1 MFRAGHPGWLRCSSL
16 EYVEYS
22 RSSRLASRAPRSG
35 TSAKQSVGE
44 DTLIVPDV
52 NLLLYAYDADSRF
65 HAAAAA
71 WWRACLSGRE
81 PVGLPPVVVFG
92 FVRIGTSARVF
103 EQPMTPGEAAGHV
116 RAWLAQP
123 VVQVLEPRA
132 DHIERVLSLLESL
145 GTAGNLVTDAQIA
158 ALVLESDAVL
168 HTTDTD
174 FLRFTALRWLNPLT
188 GITSRKAPTRPDPS
202 QG

>member
-1 MFRAGHPGWLRCSSL
+1 M
-16 EYVEYS
+16 
-22 RSSRLASRAPRSG
+22 
-35 TSAKQSVGE
+35 
-44 DTLIVPDV
+44 IVPDV
-52 NLLLYAYDADSRF
+52 NLLLYAYDASSRF

-71 WWRACLSGRE
+71 WWRNCLSGSE

-92 FVRIGTSARVF
+92 FVRIATSARVF
-103 EQPMTPGEAAGHV
+103 EHPMTPGEAADHL

-132 DHIERVLSLLESL
+132 GHIERVLTLLESL
-145 GTAGNLVTDAQIA
+145 GAAGNLVTDAQIA

-174 FLRFTALRWLNPLT
+174 FVRFASLRWLNPLT
-188 GITSRKAPTRPDPS
+188 RITSRKVPARRDR
-202 QG
+202 

>member
-1 MFRAGHPGWLRCSSL
+1 MDIL
-16 EYVEYS
+16 EISY
-22 RSSRLASRAPRSG
+22 
-35 TSAKQSVGE
+35 
-44 DTLIVPDV
+44 
-52 NLLLYAYDADSRF
+52 YDADSRF

-71 WWRACLSGRE
+71 WWRACLSGTE

-132 DHIERVLSLLESL
+132 DHLERVLSLLESL
-145 GTAGNLVTDAQIA
+145 GAAGHLVTDAHRSCLTQEIDFETPTSIA
-158 ALVLESDAVL
+158 S
-168 HTTDTD
+168 
-174 FLRFTALRWLNPLT
+174 
-188 GITSRKAPTRPDPS
+188 S
-202 QG
+202 

>member
-1 MFRAGHPGWLRCSSL
+1 M
-16 EYVEYS
+16 
-22 RSSRLASRAPRSG
+22 
-35 TSAKQSVGE
+35 
-44 DTLIVPDV
+44 IVPDV

-65 HAAAAA
+65 HAAAAT
-71 WWRACLSGRE
+71 WWRACLSGSE

-123 VVQVLEPRA
+123 VVQVLEAGA
-132 DHIERVLSLLESL
+132 DHIERVLSLLDSL

-188 GITSRKAPTRPDPS
+188 GITSRKAPSRPGPS

>member
-1 MFRAGHPGWLRCSSL
+1 M
-16 EYVEYS
+16 
-22 RSSRLASRAPRSG
+22 
-35 TSAKQSVGE
+35 
-44 DTLIVPDV
+44 IVPDV

-71 WWRACLSGRE
+71 WWRACLSGSE
-81 PVGLPPVVVFG
+81 PVGLAPVVVFG

-145 GTAGNLVTDAQIA
+145 GAAGNLVTDAQIA

-168 HTTDTD
+168 HTADAD

>member
-1 MFRAGHPGWLRCSSL
+1 M
-16 EYVEYS
+16 
-22 RSSRLASRAPRSG
+22 
-35 TSAKQSVGE
+35 
-44 DTLIVPDV
+44 IVPDV
-52 NLLLYAYDADSRF
+52 NLLLYAYDAGSRF
-65 HAAAAA
+65 HSAAAA
-71 WWRACLSGRE
+71 WWRACLSGSE
-81 PVGLPPVVVFG
+81 PVGLPSVVVFG
-92 FVRIGTSARVF
+92 FVRIGTNARVF

-132 DHIERVLSLLESL
+132 DHIERVLSLLESM

-174 FLRFTALRWLNPLT
+174 VLRFTALRWLNPLT
-188 GITSRKAPTRPDPS
+188 GITSRKAPIRPDPS

>member
-1 MFRAGHPGWLRCSSL
+1 M
-16 EYVEYS
+16 
-22 RSSRLASRAPRSG
+22 
-35 TSAKQSVGE
+35 
-44 DTLIVPDV
+44 IVPDV
-52 NLLLYAYDADSRF
+52 NLLLYAHDAGSRF

-71 WWRACLSGRE
+71 WWQGCLSGSE
-81 PVGLPPVVVFG
+81 PVGLPPVVVVG

-123 VVQVLEPRA
+123 VVQVLDPRA
-132 DHIERVLSLLESL
+132 DHIARVLSWLESL

-158 ALVLESDAVL
+158 ALVLESNAVL

-174 FLRFTALRWLNPLT
+174 FLRCTALRWLNPLT

-202 QG
+202 QR